1 MGLTE
6 DIIAYIAQVNAS
18 VTTKTAPGSVDT
30 VDVGEVGTALAEL
43 VQPYLERINEFGILS
58 NTAVPNDADGEDQ
71 DLYYRGGLNS
81 IEIYRKVAG
90 AWVLQATIAI
100 GFTIPDGPLTIRTTI
115 DGDIVTATKGSWAK
129 GNVVYN
135 KLTQTQFTLATA
147 DANYLRYDAI
157 IGNIYNNVL
166 IYTGDPSS
174 SPVYPDVPSDGVLI
188 DYVVIPSIASGNA
201 PYLMYGGG
209 SVTVEPGG
217 GGLPPGGST
226 GQILAK
232 VSGTDYDADWI
243 DNEGGGGTAEA
254 LELRGLIVNKESF
267 PNLTGFTVNGGTAS
281 ASGGDLLVSAGA
293 GDFVKTVDLDYVTAL
308 EKWVM
313 EMEVTIQTIDGT
325 SNGVGLG
332 IRSILGGSGGS
343 GIACNLD
350 MSTGAGR
357 GKVFIYKIVNDT
369 GTSIANSGSALTIT
383 AGDRIKLIFERNG
396 VVFTVRASNLTT
408 KTLEISAS
416 YTYVVSYPV
425 PATLPNSGT
434 FSIFN
439 FSTAQQNVNSFS
451 VFSSEF
457 KKADIALIGDSKTQ
471 GYYAGSYANRF
482 GALLGSKIIT
492 VTLGNGN
499 DQTDTV
505 AERLS
510 EVILLEP
517 KKAILNIGSNDLRNG
532 VSSGT
537 WQANYNAIVSDLEA
551 EGIEVYHILPQY
563 EVSLDQSALAT
574 FINANFDADRIIDP
588 KSEEYNG
595 TASNILAPDNIHP
608 NEFMNEKIYEAILY
622 SGLFPNA
629 APISSISDNLL
640 SPNVSLIDRD
650 EIITGEKTFEDVVFS
665 ATTGT
670 PPFQVNSTT
679 EVDDLKA
686 GGDTLQVVSLRTTGG
701 YTTAFMKFAGVN
713 NILDGPG
720 LEVYFTG
727 LKAYIGSYDRGG
739 VNELPMRI
747 YGSIIELVGDVRA
760 TKYSLFSGL
769 NSAPSSLSDTG
780 TVGDIRFTSTGI
792 FLCVATNTWEQ
803 YTKKSVITATP
814 AAGTADFSAF
824 TISADVSIT
833 FYQTIGGVESTF
845 NGMFVPSTKI
855 VTGVDPTATSVKLI
869 LI

>member
-6 DIIAYIAQVNAS
+6 DITAYIAQVNAD
-18 VTTKTAPGSVDT
+18 VTTKNAPNSVST
-30 VDVGEVGTALAEL
+30 VDVGEVGTALANL
-43 VQPYLERINEFGILS
+43 IKPYLERINNFGLFS
-58 NTAVPNDADGEDQ
+58 NTAVPNNADGEDE
-71 DLYYRGGLNS
+71 DIYYRGVVNGF
-81 IEIYRKVAG
+81 ETYRKVAG
-90 AWVLQATIAI
+90 AWVLEATTTI

-115 DGDIVTATKGSWAK
+115 DGDTVTATKGSWAK
-129 GNVVYN
+129 DNVVYN

-147 DANYLRYDAI
+147 DANFTRYDAI

-174 SPVYPDVPSDGVLI
+174 SPVFPDTPSDGIVI
-188 DYVVIPSIASGNA
+188 DYVIIPSIASGNA

-217 GGLPPGGST
+217 GGLPPGGTT
-226 GQILAK
+226 GQILGK
-232 VSGTDYDADWI
+232 TSSVDYATAWI
-243 DNEGGGGTAEA
+243 DNEGGGTAEA
-254 LELRGLIVNKESF
+254 LELRGYIVNKESF
-267 PNLTGFTVNGGTAS
+267 PNLTGFTVHGGTAS

-313 EMEVTIQTIDGT
+313 EMEVTIQTIDAT

-350 MSTGAGR
+350 MSSGAGR
-357 GKVFIYKIVNDT
+357 GKVFMYKIVNDT
-369 GTSIANSGSALTIT
+369 GSVIASSGSALTIT

-416 YTYVVSYPV
+416 YNYTVAYPV
-425 PATLPNSGT
+425 AATLPNSGT

-457 KKADIALIGDSKTQ
+457 KKADVAIIGDSKTQ

-482 GALLGSKIIT
+482 GALLGSKILT

-505 AERLS
+505 ADRLS

-574 FINANFDADRIIDP
+574 FINTTFDADRIIDP

-595 TASNILAPDNIHP
+595 TASNILAADNIHP
-608 NEFMNEKIYEAILY
+608 NAFLNQKIYEAILY
-622 SGLFPNA
+622 SGYFHNA

-640 SPNVSLIDRD
+640 SPNVSLLDRN
-650 EIITGEKTFEDVVFS
+650 EAPTGIKTFENAVFS
-665 ATTGT
+665 KSTGS
-670 PPFQVNSTT
+670 PPFTVASTT
-679 EVDDLKA
+679 EVTNLKA
-686 GGDTLQVVSLRTTGG
+686 GGDTFQVVALRSTGG

-720 LEVYFTG
+720 IEIYFTG
-727 LKAYIGSYDRGG
+727 SKGYIGSYDRGG
-739 VNELPMRI
+739 VAELPLRI
-747 YGSIIELVGDVRA
+747 YGSVIELVGEVKA
-760 TKYSLFSGL
+760 TKYGLFSGL
-769 NSAPSSLSDTG
+769 NAAPSSVGDTG
-780 TVGDIRFTSTGI
+780 TTGDIRYTDDYI
-792 FLCVATNTWEQ
+792 YVCVATNTW
-803 YTKKSVITATP
+803 KRTP
-814 AAGTADFSAF
+814 L
-824 TISADVSIT
+824 
-833 FYQTIGGVESTF
+833 STW
-845 NGMFVPSTKI
+845 
-855 VTGVDPTATSVKLI
+855 
-869 LI
+869 